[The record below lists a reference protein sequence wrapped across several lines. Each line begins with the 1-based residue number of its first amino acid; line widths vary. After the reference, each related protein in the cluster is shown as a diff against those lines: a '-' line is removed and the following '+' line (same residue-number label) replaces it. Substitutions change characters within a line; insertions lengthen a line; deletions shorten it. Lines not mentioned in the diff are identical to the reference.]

1 MTSHQPHGRYP
12 HVFEPIR
19 LGPVEI
25 PNRIYMAP
33 HGLPLDTPIPGL
45 GSHGEPSAEHA
56 LYFAQRAAG
65 GTGLIFHSTLL
76 GPFADI
82 SNYIHATPFNDEAIP
97 SYAKVAELVHGNG
110 AKIMAEIWYL
120 PWVPHKWDALG
131 PSAPSLAPSA
141 MPFFDATVPG
151 TMYEMRHYDIEHV
164 VEAHRKSAANLK
176 SAGYDGLEIHL
187 SHGALLEYFLSPYHN
202 HRGDEYGGSLE
213 NRCRIVLRT
222 LEVVKDAAG
231 PDMAIGIRMNADQM
245 LPNGFGEDEART
257 IIEHLAAS
265 SLLDFVDLD
274 ISVEPEQR
282 HLTTTSYLEREL
294 HNLERVQRVGPAAKP
309 LPLLATPGRL
319 TSIDRAEQ
327 MLVAGSTDMV
337 GIVRGLIAEPNL
349 VKDAEHGS
357 EHRSRICIGA
367 NHCIGN
373 NSSSQGW
380 GCAINA
386 VAGREERWRESSV
399 NRPNANAMNVVVVG
413 SGPAGLEAARISAQ
427 RGHRVTLLERES
439 SIGGAL
445 KLWGSIP
452 GRSSVLSLPAWFADR
467 LDEFGVEVRTGL
479 NADVASITALKPD
492 VVIIATGARYEAS
505 GESGASPF
513 PIPGHD
519 QGFVH
524 RPEPILRGDVML
536 TGKVVV
542 LDEEGLHTG
551 VGVAEV
557 AAGTGATVELIT
569 SFPIPGVNISHD
581 LPYVIPRFQAAGISF
596 SALTRITNIEPDH
609 QLKLVHTITGAER
622 TIANVDVLVL
632 TTIRRPRSVLVEPL
646 ANAVPYVYVIGD
658 ALAPRTLREAT
669 YEGHRFG
676 RVIGESVMPR
686 HTTDELFKPLP
697 SLRAA
702 SSLHV

>member
-1 MTSHQPHGRYP
+1 VTSQLPHGRYP
-12 HVFEPIR
+12 RVFEPIR

-56 LYFAQRAAG
+56 FYFAERAAG

-97 SYAKVAELVHGNG
+97 SYAQVAELVHDNG

-141 MPFFDATVPG
+141 MPFFEAAVPG
-151 TMYEMRHYDIEHV
+151 SMYEMRHSDIEHV
-164 VEAHRKSAANLK
+164 VEAHRKSAANLR
-176 SAGYDGLEIHL
+176 SAGYDGVEIHL

-202 HRGDEYGGSLE
+202 RRGDEYGGSLE
-213 NRCRIVLRT
+213 NRCRIVLQA
-222 LEVVKDAAG
+222 LEVTREAVG
-231 PDMAIGIRMNADQM
+231 PDMAVGIRMNADQM
-245 LPNGFGEDEART
+245 LPDGFGEDEARA
-257 IIEHLAAS
+257 IIELLAAS

-282 HLTTTSYLEREL
+282 HLTTTSYLERDL
-294 HNLERVQRVGPAAKP
+294 HNLERIQRVGPAAKP

-327 MLVAGSTDMV
+327 MLAAGSADMV
-337 GIVRGLIAEPNL
+337 GLVRGLIAEPDL
-349 VKDAEHGS
+349 VKHAEHGS

-373 NSSSQGW
+373 NASSQGW

-386 VAGREERWRESSV
+386 VAGREERWRESRD
-399 NRPNANAMNVVVVG
+399 RPDANAMNVVVVG
-413 SGPAGLEAARISAQ
+413 GGPAGLEAARISAQ
-427 RGHRVTLLERES
+427 SGHHVTLLERES

-452 GRSSVLSLPAWFADR
+452 GRGSVLSVAGWFAER
-467 LDEFGVEVRTGL
+467 LDEVDVEIRTGVD
-479 NADVASITALKPD
+479 ADVAFITALEPD
-492 VVIIATGARYEAS
+492 VVIIATGARYETS
-505 GESGASPF
+505 GQSGGSPS

-519 QGFVH
+519 QGFVQ
-524 RPEPILRGDVML
+524 RPEPVLRGDVVL

-569 SFPIPGVNISHD
+569 SFPIPGMNISHD
-581 LPYVIPRFQAAGISF
+581 LPYVFPRFQAAGISF
-596 SALTRITNIEPDH
+596 SALTRITKVNPDR
-609 QLKLVHTITGAER
+609 QLTLVHTITGEER
-622 TIANVDVLVL
+622 TIANVDALVL
-632 TTIRRPRSVLVEPL
+632 TTARRPRSELVEPL
-646 ANAVPYVYVIGD
+646 TNAVPYVYVIGD
-658 ALAPRTLREAT
+658 ALSPRTLREAT

-676 RVIGESVMPR
+676 RAIGKPDMPK

-697 SLRAA
+697 SLRPA
-702 SSLHV
+702 SSLRT